1 MLSCPHCRGPVEL
14 RKLKHQG
21 MLASHRIC
29 PHCAEAFEV
38 DPHTKRRQAAFIV
51 LAIVSLIFT
60 ILMYFDFR
68 GWALFGIP
76 TYVILGALIYSA
88 NRKVYLVKH
97 DRAKTRSDE
106 A

>member
-1 MLSCPHCRGPVEL
+1 
-14 RKLKHQG
+14 
-21 MLASHRIC
+21 
-29 PHCAEAFEV
+29 
-38 DPHTKRRQAAFIV
+38 
-51 LAIVSLIFT
+51 
-60 ILMYFDFR
+60 MYFNFR

-97 DRAKTRSDE
+97 DRRKTRSEE

>member
-1 MLSCPHCRGPVEL
+1 M
-14 RKLKHQG
+14 
-21 MLASHRIC
+21 
-29 PHCAEAFEV
+29 

-51 LAIVSLIFT
+51 LATVSLIFT
-60 ILMYFDFR
+60 VLMYFNFR

-97 DRAKTRSDE
+97 DRAKTRSEE